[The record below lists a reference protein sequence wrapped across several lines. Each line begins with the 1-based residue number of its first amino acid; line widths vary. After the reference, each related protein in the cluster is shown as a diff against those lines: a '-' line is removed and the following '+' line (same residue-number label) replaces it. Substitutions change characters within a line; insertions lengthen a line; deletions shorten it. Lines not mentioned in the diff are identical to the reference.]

1 MNLEVVL
8 TPTICINIVFVKIP
22 SLATVRKMCTSC
34 HLIHI
39 SELAIA
45 GHHEHA
51 NLHVEGV
58 LNSF

>member
-1 MNLEVVL
+1 MNLEVVF
-8 TPTICINIVFVKIP
+8 TPTICVNIVKIP

-51 NLHVEGV
+51 NLHVQGV